1 MQITLLA
8 FSERVWRVY
17 SYGNTEARVEPIRPE
32 TMVSI
37 AEVTINMLFLQR
49 GNVKASENKDSFIT
63 DVRRTFKEMLE
74 L

>member
-1 MQITLLA
+1 
-8 FSERVWRVY
+8 
-17 SYGNTEARVEPIRPE
+17 
-32 TMVSI
+32 MVSI

-63 DVRRTFKEMLE
+63 DVTQTFRQMLE